1 MLTESRA
8 GETIIYRTDP
18 AIVAEACQAALQEL
32 GKVTQVS
39 RETGT
44 IAGKI
49 SVVNVL
55 ANPVYVNLRISRHAD
70 GTELHVQMQR
80 KEGLLTGGG
89 AQKGLAA
96 FLAALGG
103 DARLARAATG
113 GW

>member
-8 GETIIYRTDP
+8 DETVIYKTEP

-32 GKVTQVS
+32 GKMTQIS

-49 SVVNVL
+49 SVNFL
-55 ANPVYVNLRISRHAD
+55 ANPVFVNLRISRHAS
-70 GTELHVQMQR
+70 GTELHIQTQR
-80 KEGLLTGGG
+80 KEGLFTGGG

-96 FLAALGG
+96 FLTALGS
-103 DARLARAATG
+103 DPRLAQAATG